1 MTLFVR
7 EYSWM
12 WTDLHLSLAECR
24 VYAYI
29 YGLSHGEKKGYDGSK
44 RHLAEL
50 LGLNAGAVKRILD
63 TLEEKHLIVCTDGV
77 WRSVATDNTEGVAT
91 DNENVVSNNE
101 SVATDNSPYN
111 PLNNNITDKKQADM
125 PTDLF
130 EKFFKKFVPEF
141 KNRFTV
147 TWYNFDKRSP
157 AAQQAMWNAVKDE
170 PDGTVDKN
178 PFFFVQ
184 DFPDPHPEFLHG
196 DEDEDIVQVRYNGT
210 FKLCSRTTMELFGLE
225 WVMDW

>member
-50 LGLNAGAVKRILD
+50 LGLDAGGVKKILD
-63 TLEEKHLIVCTDGV
+63 TLTEKHLIVCTDGL
-77 WRSVATDNTEGVAT
+77 WHSVESVNTPSVESV
-91 DNENVVSNNE
+91 NE
-101 SVATDNSPYN
+101 SIDSVNKSVESVNSPYN

-157 AAQQAMWNAVKDE
+157 AAQQAMWNAVKDDSSCKTF
-170 PDGTVDKN
+170 PTLIPNGKPAAKPAKISSKCATTDGIKSVHAPRWN
-178 PFFFVQ
+178 YSG
-184 DFPDPHPEFLHG
+184 L
-196 DEDEDIVQVRYNGT
+196 NGT
-210 FKLCSRTTMELFGLE
+210 ATGNP
-225 WVMDW
+225 